1 MVWAADPV
9 ARPGVGGFL
18 LAIEP
23 GLREGHHMRR
33 GVALHRVSYAV
44 GVLWLAMAA
53 FGEAWFV
60 IVGVAFLVVGALLH
74 LRYRRSVAR
83 YAFGTMAPDDRLVSR
98 PGMRDRYEG
107 VVDSLLRW

>member
-33 GVALHRVSYAV
+33 GVALHRVSYA
-44 GVLWLAMAA
+44 G
-53 FGEAWFV
+53 FV

-74 LRYRRSVAR
+74 LRYRRRVAR